1 MRYSRYINI
10 DSNTLLEYIYDDAN
24 LIGEPYNILYN
35 TQTGFKCFVS
45 TDELVPPIK
54 GYKQTN
60 NDSYNQLFPVAQSLY
75 SRLPTIGA
83 NTISGDYPFLQF
95 KNFATS
101 IPIRYDKI
109 RIHIP
114 VNYTFGEMKGFH
126 LRAYTFDFNNDKI
139 IELTNYHFNITD
151 VEQNYK
157 LEYST
162 PILYIN
168 ENQWGKY
175 LEVQIPSVTKV
186 SDQRIN
192 DVTRS
197 NSINYNLTDGLGLSK
212 TSPIFIEFR
221 NIESINKVNNTNF
234 YQLSTQKTVVVPQ
247 TPEFEKLG
255 VRIEESTQGDFFL
268 IYGTYNGSLAEFQT
282 FINESFYQGLKY
294 QVRYVVDIIEE
305 TIKTKTYTFS
315 VTEDLNEEIEFRPI
329 LKYTTTT
336 AIIDVTLR
344 LINIVDDTFIE
355 RKASFGLLQGGGQR
369 MGAQPNGKLTTGNN
383 SGGGG
388 DISKYASSLTKI
400 NLRKSKKPEVIN
412 YKSVTQAAVGSDAFG
427 TKALLTLE
435 KIPFVL
441 FSKYH
446 NVIDDSSTHQPNDV
460 VYVGNNQ
467 LQIVIDPFD
476 NLFKFKIYKFV
487 NEEYINWNLL
497 DLTDIK
503 FTIKGDKKDLEFNV
517 YRDSSEN
524 DFENGLIIFK
534 IPEGSYKDIKK
545 LSTKGYNLF
554 YINGV
559 DVFSNRQIVY
569 SGFFKPYDSKKNV
582 ESLESEFQN
591 NLSISPIVYQTTPP
605 EDDQNSVKDALNN
618 DTNSSSSV
626 NTSTTLSTDNVDSGN
641 IFLTFKPRY
650 RAADL
655 SIATGLSA
663 QISPTVNK
671 QGERKAKTWVN
682 PEQNETLDD
691 LLTDSGIIISSS
703 SPSSKGGDAYTTSDI
718 STKFGDF
725 KTFERYVRGYFKG
738 LNMLPTSGVLTVWK
752 NTKIYFDDLKKYVD
766 NKTFVYT
773 DVIAGEFLPTSSID
787 KKYFDQSKIPSFY
800 EQSIAPIPDIDQT
813 AGKNP
818 PNSGKPVV
826 GGIGAVA
833 QGSGVN
839 GPGAVNQGGGVGGV
853 STSEVAQDS
862 DFNPLLYNFD
872 SKVGLSNSLQIPK
885 SNSYESWPYT
895 NNRLSFNNVITK
907 GSGITTELNDRSRV
921 FVLSDRII
929 QSGVE
934 LLLSAYINI
943 KNGSGDKSGTVH
955 ASFMYKTPT
964 GSWTPFGPRFDN
976 TYTDASVNR
985 VVIPKGGNVTKKLNM
1000 EPVIINSTGWKNLEG
1015 TKSSNTTSIFASGTE
1030 IGIVLRSADNNN
1042 LMYAL
1047 VDGTDFQ
1054 ITTQKVPLS
1063 VFSGRGGMKR
1073 GVVSLNIEENL
1084 FKGIIRDNDGNPIP
1098 NVQVTLSSLESYFS
1112 NRTIQT
1118 NSSGIFDFGDATKVP
1133 GKVKLRMLKT
1143 GYVTKELDIDA
1154 SNASDLLT
1162 EEGSADIV
1170 QNIIGITMTKN
1181 S

>member
-60 NDSYNQLFPVAQSLY
+60 NDAYNQLFPIGQSVY
-75 SRLPTIGA
+75 SRLPSIGS
-83 NTISGDYPFLQF
+83 NKISDDYPSLQL

-101 IPIRYDKI
+101 IPIRYDRI

-114 VNYTFGEMKGFH
+114 VNYTFGEMKGFY
-126 LRAYTFDFNNDKI
+126 LRVYTFDFNNDKI

-162 PILYIN
+162 PMLYVN

-221 NIESINKVNNTNF
+221 NIESINKVNSTNF

-255 VRIEESTQGDFFL
+255 IRIEESKQGDFFL

-282 FINESFYQGLKY
+282 FINESYYQGLRY

-315 VTEDLNEEIEFRPI
+315 VTEDINEEIEFRPI

-344 LINIVDDTFIE
+344 LINIIDDTFIE

-427 TKALLTLE
+427 TKAILTLE

-446 NVIDDSSTHQPNDV
+446 NVIDDISSHQVNNV

-467 LQIVIDPFD
+467 LKINIDPFD

-487 NEEYINWNLL
+487 NDEYINWNLL
-497 DLTDIK
+497 DLTDVK
-503 FTIKGDKKDLEFNV
+503 LTIKGDKKDLDFNV

-524 DFENGLIIFK
+524 DFENGVIIFK
-534 IPEGSYKDIKK
+534 IPEGSYKDVKSI
-545 LSTKGYNLF
+545 SSKGYNLF
-554 YINGV
+554 YINGI

-569 SGFFKPYDSKKNV
+569 SGFFKPYDSKSNI

-591 NLSISPIVYQTTPP
+591 NLSVSPVVFQPNPSTD
-605 EDDQNSVKDALNN
+605 EQNSVNDALNN
-618 DTNSSSSV
+618 NTNNSNSV
-626 NTSTTLSTDNVDSGN
+626 NTSTSLSTDNVNSGN

-663 QISPTVNK
+663 QNTQTIPKGNLGSSVINNVILNYTVRPWTNPT
-671 QGERKAKTWVN
+671 QT
-682 PEQNETLDD
+682 ETLDD

-703 SPSSKGGDAYTTSDI
+703 SPKGDNAYTTLDI

-738 LNMLPTSGVLTVWK
+738 LNILPTFGVLLVWK

-766 NKTFVYT
+766 NKTLIYT
-773 DVIAGEFLPTSSID
+773 NVIAGEFLPTSSID
-787 KKYFDQSKIPSFY
+787 KKYFDQSKVPSFY
-800 EQSIAPIPDIDQT
+800 NQAIAFYNPPPNPGISGVVGSQVTSKSPSTIPPTNSGISNNNFSAPNINPTQT
-813 AGKNP
+813 ATATP
-818 PNSGKPVV
+818 EETRLI
-826 GGIGAVA
+826 GIII
-833 QGSGVN
+833 
-839 GPGAVNQGGGVGGV
+839 
-853 STSEVAQDS
+853 DS
-862 DFNPLLYNFD
+862 DT
-872 SKVGLSNSLQIPK
+872 GL
-885 SNSYESWPYT
+885 
-895 NNRLSFNNVITK
+895 
-907 GSGITTELNDRSRV
+907 
-921 FVLSDRII
+921 
-929 QSGVE
+929 
-934 LLLSAYINI
+934 
-943 KNGSGDKSGTVH
+943 
-955 ASFMYKTPT
+955 
-964 GSWTPFGPRFDN
+964 
-976 TYTDASVNR
+976 
-985 VVIPKGGNVTKKLNM
+985 
-1000 EPVIINSTGWKNLEG
+1000 PVP
-1015 TKSSNTTSIFASGTE
+1015 SI
-1030 IGIVLRSADNNN
+1030 
-1042 LMYAL
+1042 
-1047 VDGTDFQ
+1047 
-1054 ITTQKVPLS
+1054 
-1063 VFSGRGGMKR
+1063 
-1073 GVVSLNIEENL
+1073 
-1084 FKGIIRDNDGNPIP
+1084 
-1098 NVQVTLSSLESYFS
+1098 QVTIKSLANIFQEKIIL
-1112 NRTIQT
+1112 N
-1118 NSSGIFDFGDATKVP
+1118 NSVGKFDFGLIDDYP
-1133 GKVKLRMLKT
+1133 GDCKFIAIPVGTSQGSSNGMDST
-1143 GYVTKELDIDA
+1143 GYQTVRID
-1154 SNASDLLT
+1154 LT
-1162 EEGSADIV
+1162 STEILEGV
-1170 QNIIGITMTKN
+1170 KN
-1181 S
+1181 GGVEIKISPFYG

>member
-10 DSNTLLEYIYDDAN
+10 DSNTLLEYIYDDSN

-35 TQTGFKCFVS
+35 IQTGFKCFVS

-60 NDSYNQLFPVAQSLY
+60 NDAYNQLYPIGQSVY
-75 SRLPTIGA
+75 SRLPSIGS
-83 NTISGDYPFLQF
+83 NRISGDYPSLQL

-109 RIHIP
+109 RIHLP
-114 VNYTFGEMKGFH
+114 VNYTFGDMKGFY
-126 LRAYTFDFNNDKI
+126 LRVYTFDFNNNKI

-162 PILYIN
+162 PMLYVN

-192 DVTRS
+192 DVTKS

-255 VRIEESTQGDFFL
+255 IRIEESKQGDFFL

-282 FINESFYQGLKY
+282 FINESYYQGLRY

-315 VTEDLNEEIEFRPI
+315 VTEDINEEIEFRPI

-344 LINIVDDTFIE
+344 LINIIDDTFIE

-369 MGAQPNGKLTTGNN
+369 MGAQPNGKITTGNN

-388 DISKYASSLTKI
+388 DISKYSSSLTKI

-427 TKALLTLE
+427 TKAMLILE
-435 KIPFVL
+435 KLPFVL

-446 NVIDDSSTHQPNDV
+446 NVIDDISTHQVNNV

-467 LQIVIDPFD
+467 LKIDIDPFD

-487 NEEYINWNLL
+487 NDEYINWNLL
-497 DLTDIK
+497 DLTDVK
-503 FTIKGDKKDLEFNV
+503 LTIKGDKKDLDFNV
-517 YRDSSEN
+517 YRDSAEN
-524 DFENGLIIFK
+524 DFENGVIIFK
-534 IPEGSYKDIKK
+534 IPEGSYRDVKRI
-545 LSTKGYNLF
+545 SSKGYNLF
-554 YINGV
+554 YINGI

-569 SGFFKPYDSKKNV
+569 SGFFRPYDSKSNI

-591 NLSISPIVYQTTPP
+591 NLSVSPIVFQPNASTD
-605 EDDQNSVKDALNN
+605 EQNSVNDALNN
-618 DTNSSSSV
+618 NTNNSNSV
-626 NTSTTLSTDNVDSGN
+626 NTSTSLSTDNVDSGN
-641 IFLTFKPRY
+641 IFLTFIPRY

-663 QISPTVNK
+663 QNTQTLSNGFLGSSILNNVILNYTVRTWTNPT
-671 QGERKAKTWVN
+671 QT
-682 PEQNETLDD
+682 ETLDD

-703 SPSSKGGDAYTTSDI
+703 SPKGDNAYTTLDI

-738 LNMLPTSGVLTVWK
+738 LNILPTYGVLTTWK

-766 NKTFVYT
+766 NKTFIYT
-773 DVIAGEFLPTSSID
+773 NVIAGEFLPTSSID
-787 KKYFDQSKIPSFY
+787 KKYFDQSKVPSFY
-800 EQSIAPIPDIDQT
+800 NQAIAPPPPDPAI
-813 AGKNP
+813 
-818 PNSGKPVV
+818 S
-826 GGIGAVA
+826 
-833 QGSGVN
+833 
-839 GPGAVNQGGGVGGV
+839 GGVGSQV
-853 STSEVAQDS
+853 TSKSSSTTLPTNSGISNNNFSAPNINTTQTTTATPEEETRLIGIIVDS
-862 DFNPLLYNFD
+862 DT
-872 SKVGLSNSLQIPK
+872 GL
-885 SNSYESWPYT
+885 
-895 NNRLSFNNVITK
+895 
-907 GSGITTELNDRSRV
+907 
-921 FVLSDRII
+921 
-929 QSGVE
+929 
-934 LLLSAYINI
+934 
-943 KNGSGDKSGTVH
+943 
-955 ASFMYKTPT
+955 
-964 GSWTPFGPRFDN
+964 
-976 TYTDASVNR
+976 
-985 VVIPKGGNVTKKLNM
+985 
-1000 EPVIINSTGWKNLEG
+1000 PVP
-1015 TKSSNTTSIFASGTE
+1015 SI
-1030 IGIVLRSADNNN
+1030 
-1042 LMYAL
+1042 
-1047 VDGTDFQ
+1047 
-1054 ITTQKVPLS
+1054 
-1063 VFSGRGGMKR
+1063 
-1073 GVVSLNIEENL
+1073 
-1084 FKGIIRDNDGNPIP
+1084 
-1098 NVQVTLSSLESYFS
+1098 QVTIKSLANIFQEKIIL
-1112 NRTIQT
+1112 N
-1118 NSSGIFDFGDATKVP
+1118 NSDGKFDFGLIDDYP
-1133 GKVKLRMLKT
+1133 GDSKFIAIPVGTSQGSSNGMDST
-1143 GYVTKELDIDA
+1143 GYQSGRID
-1154 SNASDLLT
+1154 LT
-1162 EEGSADIV
+1162 STEILEGV
-1170 QNIIGITMTKN
+1170 KN
-1181 S
+1181 GGVEIKISPFYG

>member
-10 DSNTLLEYIYDDAN
+10 DSNTLLEYIYDDSN

-60 NDSYNQLFPVAQSLY
+60 NDAYNQLYPIGQSVY
-75 SRLPTIGA
+75 SRLPSIGS
-83 NTISGDYPFLQF
+83 NRISGDYPSLQF

-114 VNYTFGEMKGFH
+114 VNYTFGDMKGFY
-126 LRAYTFDFNNDKI
+126 LRVYTFDFDNNKI

-157 LEYST
+157 LEYSS
-162 PILYIN
+162 PMLYVN
-168 ENQWGKY
+168 SNQWGKY

-255 VRIEESTQGDFFL
+255 IRIEESKQGDFFL

-282 FINESFYQGLKY
+282 FINESFYQGLRY
-294 QVRYVVDIIEE
+294 RVRYIVDIIEE

-315 VTEDLNEEIEFRPI
+315 VTEDINEEIEFRPI

-344 LINIVDDTFIE
+344 LINIIDDTFIE

-427 TKALLTLE
+427 TKAILTLE
-435 KIPFVL
+435 KLPFVL

-446 NVIDDSSTHQPNDV
+446 NVIDDISTHQVDNV

-467 LQIVIDPFD
+467 LKINIDPFD

-487 NEEYINWNLL
+487 NDEYINWNLL
-497 DLTDIK
+497 DLTDVK
-503 FTIKGDKKDLEFNV
+503 LTIKGDKKDLDFNV
-517 YRDSSEN
+517 YRDSAEN
-524 DFENGLIIFK
+524 DFENGVIIFK
-534 IPEGSYKDIKK
+534 ISEGSYRDVKRI
-545 LSTKGYNLF
+545 SSKGYNLF

-569 SGFFKPYDSKKNV
+569 SGFFNPYDSKSNI

-591 NLSISPIVYQTTPP
+591 NLSVSPIVYQPNP
-605 EDDQNSVKDALNN
+605 SSDEQNSVNDALNN
-618 DTNSSSSV
+618 NTNNSSSV
-626 NTSTTLSTDNVDSGN
+626 NTSTSLSTDNVDSGN
-641 IFLTFKPRY
+641 IFLTFTPRY

-663 QISPTVNK
+663 QRSPTVNK
-671 QGERKAKTWVN
+671 LGEIKARTWSD
-682 PEQNETLDD
+682 PYQSDTLDD
-691 LLTDSGIIISSS
+691 LLFDAGII
-703 SPSSKGGDAYTTSDI
+703 GDGAYTTLYI
-718 STKFGDF
+718 KEYGGFRE
-725 KTFERYVRGYFKG
+725 FERYVRGYFKG
-738 LNMLPTSGVLTVWK
+738 LNISPTAEVLTTWR
-752 NTKIYFDDLKKYVD
+752 NTKIYFDDLKSFIDGKKFK
-766 NKTFVYT
+766 NS
-773 DVIAGEFLPTSSID
+773 DVLAGEFLPTSSID
-787 KKYFDQSKIPSFY
+787 KKYFDQSKVPSFY
-800 EQSIAPIPDIDQT
+800 QQSIATIPDINQVT
-813 AGKNP
+813 SKSPSSGVAGVGAASSFGNKDEEVQ
-818 PNSGKPVV
+818 NSGVINTDFKATLKPSSNKLGISVAGYGYSGINMATVV
-826 GGIGAVA
+826 DRG
-833 QGSGVN
+833 
-839 GPGAVNQGGGVGGV
+839 
-853 STSEVAQDS
+853 T
-862 DFNPLLYNFD
+862 
-872 SKVGLSNSLQIPK
+872 
-885 SNSYESWPYT
+885 
-895 NNRLSFNNVITK
+895 R
-907 GSGITTELNDRSRV
+907 ITTELSNLNKFTVSEALFNSDVDLILSAVLIIEASTAGEFYGSFYYVNLSGSVTRIGTEVIQSVASGGIGRIELYELIDNVSNIPFEIGQSFGIQMKQSGSAQILDSSRFTITTKPKSLFQIGGESNSEITGIIKSV
-921 FVLSDRII
+921 STTGSGFTRYTAISGAQITVSSMDMLWSNKVVLTIADGTFVL
-929 QSGVE
+929 
-934 LLLSAYINI
+934 
-943 KNGSGDKSGTVH
+943 GS
-955 ASFMYKTPT
+955 
-964 GSWTPFGPRFDN
+964 
-976 TYTDASVNR
+976 
-985 VVIPKGGNVTKKLNM
+985 
-1000 EPVIINSTGWKNLEG
+1000 
-1015 TKSSNTTSIFASGTE
+1015 
-1030 IGIVLRSADNNN
+1030 
-1042 LMYAL
+1042 
-1047 VDGTDFQ
+1047 
-1054 ITTQKVPLS
+1054 
-1063 VFSGRGGMKR
+1063 
-1073 GVVSLNIEENL
+1073 
-1084 FKGIIRDNDGNPIP
+1084 
-1098 NVQVTLSSLESYFS
+1098 LSSIYGP
-1112 NRTIQT
+1112 I
-1118 NSSGIFDFGDATKVP
+1118 
-1133 GKVKLRMLKT
+1133 KLRILAT
-1143 GYVTKELDIDA
+1143 GYVTQELEIDT
-1154 SNASDLLT
+1154 N
-1162 EEGSADIV
+1162 EESL
-1170 QNIIGITMTKN
+1170 QIIKDGVIEIIMTKN
-1181 S
+1181 A

>member
-10 DSNTLLEYIYDDAN
+10 DSNTLLEYIYDDSN

-60 NDSYNQLFPVAQSLY
+60 NDAYNQLYPIGQSVY
-75 SRLPTIGA
+75 SRLPSIGS
-83 NTISGDYPFLQF
+83 NRISGDYPSLQL

-109 RIHIP
+109 RIHLP
-114 VNYTFGEMKGFH
+114 VNYTFGDMKGFY
-126 LRAYTFDFNNDKI
+126 LRVYTFDFNNNRI

-162 PILYIN
+162 PMLYVN

-234 YQLSTQKTVVVPQ
+234 YQLSAQKTVVVPQ

-255 VRIEESTQGDFFL
+255 IRIEESKQGDFFL

-282 FINESFYQGLKY
+282 FINESYYQGLRY

-315 VTEDLNEEIEFRPI
+315 VTEDINEEIEFRPI

-344 LINIVDDTFIE
+344 LINIIDDTFIE

-427 TKALLTLE
+427 TKSILTLE
-435 KIPFVL
+435 KLPFVL

-446 NVIDDSSTHQPNDV
+446 NVIDDISTHQVNNV

-467 LQIVIDPFD
+467 LKIDIDPFD

-487 NEEYINWNLL
+487 NDEYINWNLL
-497 DLTDIK
+497 DLTDVK
-503 FTIKGDKKDLEFNV
+503 LTIKGDKKDLDFNV

-524 DFENGLIIFK
+524 DFENGVIIFK
-534 IPEGSYKDIKK
+534 ISEGSYKDVKK
-545 LSTKGYNLF
+545 ISSKGYNLF
-554 YINGV
+554 YINGI

-569 SGFFKPYDSKKNV
+569 SGFFKPYDSKSNI

-591 NLSISPIVYQTTPP
+591 NLSVSPIVFQTNPSSD
-605 EDDQNSVKDALNN
+605 EQNSVNDALNN
-618 DTNSSSSV
+618 NTDNPSSV
-626 NTSTTLSTDNVDSGN
+626 NTSTSSSADNVNSVN
-641 IFLTFKPRY
+641 QFLVFKPRF

-663 QISPTVNK
+663 QRSPKINK
-671 QGERKAKTWVN
+671 LGETKAGTWSDPSN
-682 PEQNETLDD
+682 TETLVDN
-691 LLTDSGIIISSS
+691 LTDSGIIVKSQAGNGS
-703 SPSSKGGDAYTTSDI
+703 YTFADI
-718 STKFGDF
+718 EKFGGF
-725 KTFERYVRGYFKG
+725 KLFESYVRGYFKG
-738 LNMLPTSGVLTVWK
+738 LNILPTYAVLTTWK
-752 NTKIYFDDLKKYVD
+752 NTKIYFNDLKSYIDSKKFT
-766 NKTFVYT
+766 NRE
-773 DVIAGEFLPTSSID
+773 VIAGEFLPTASID
-787 KKYFDQSKIPSFY
+787 RKYFDQSNIPKFY
-800 EQSIAPIPDIDQT
+800 ERPIAPLPNINQV
-813 AGKNP
+813 AGKNT
-818 PNSGKPVV
+818 NSG
-826 GGIGAVA
+826 VA
-833 QGSGVN
+833 
-839 GPGAVNQGGGVGGV
+839 GPGAASGFGGKGEGVQNSGASTNSFNSSKTLTIKVLYSKGMKGVEPLINAEVRVRIRPNDISTLTAEQILSFRRGGTYKRTGSSGLVEYTIDDFADSEIIIDVLHEKFLSYGETIDVNNIDFTKTKEITLKAKPVETTTTTSSGPITYILISVIPFAPNAIANLFGV
-853 STSEVAQDS
+853 SWDT
-862 DFNPLLYNFD
+862 FD
-872 SKVGLSNSLQIPK
+872 S
-885 SNSYESWPYT
+885 
-895 NNRLSFNNVITK
+895 
-907 GSGITTELNDRSRV
+907 LNDISKLGRYVPRPV
-921 FVLSDRII
+921 GYTFKLPGNIVLSESQKLIARRI
-929 QSGVE
+929 
-934 LLLSAYINI
+934 
-943 KNGSGDKSGTVH
+943 
-955 ASFMYKTPT
+955 
-964 GSWTPFGPRFDN
+964 
-976 TYTDASVNR
+976 
-985 VVIPKGGNVTKKLNM
+985 
-1000 EPVIINSTGWKNLEG
+1000 
-1015 TKSSNTTSIFASGTE
+1015 
-1030 IGIVLRSADNNN
+1030 
-1042 LMYAL
+1042 
-1047 VDGTDFQ
+1047 
-1054 ITTQKVPLS
+1054 
-1063 VFSGRGGMKR
+1063 
-1073 GVVSLNIEENL
+1073 
-1084 FKGIIRDNDGNPIP
+1084 
-1098 NVQVTLSSLESYFS
+1098 
-1112 NRTIQT
+1112 
-1118 NSSGIFDFGDATKVP
+1118 
-1133 GKVKLRMLKT
+1133 
-1143 GYVTKELDIDA
+1143 
-1154 SNASDLLT
+1154 
-1162 EEGSADIV
+1162 
-1170 QNIIGITMTKN
+1170 
-1181 S
+1181 

>member
-10 DSNTLLEYIYDDAN
+10 DSNTLLEYIYDDSN

-35 TQTGFKCFVS
+35 AQTGFKCFVS

-60 NDSYNQLFPVAQSLY
+60 NDAYNQLYPIGQSVY
-75 SRLPTIGA
+75 SRLPSIGS
-83 NTISGDYPFLQF
+83 NKISGDYPSLQL

-114 VNYTFGEMKGFH
+114 INYTFGEMKGFY
-126 LRAYTFDFNNDKI
+126 LRVYAFDFNNDKI

-157 LEYST
+157 LEYSS
-162 PILYIN
+162 PILYVN

-192 DVTRS
+192 DVTRN

-234 YQLSTQKTVVVPQ
+234 YQLSAQKTVVVPQ

-255 VRIEESTQGDFFL
+255 IRIEESKQGDFFL

-282 FINESFYQGLKY
+282 FVNESFYQGLRY
-294 QVRYVVDIIEE
+294 RVRYIVDIIEE

-315 VTEDLNEEIEFRPI
+315 VTEDINEEIEFRPI

-344 LINIVDDTFIE
+344 LINIIDDTFIE

-400 NLRKSKKPEVIN
+400 NLRKSKTPEVIN

-427 TKALLTLE
+427 TKAILTLE

-446 NVIDDSSTHQPNDV
+446 NVIDDISSHQVSNV

-467 LQIVIDPFD
+467 LKINIDPFD

-487 NEEYINWNLL
+487 NDEYINWNLL
-497 DLTDIK
+497 DLTDVK
-503 FTIKGDKKDLEFNV
+503 LTIKGDKKDLDFNV
-517 YRDSSEN
+517 YRDSAEN
-524 DFENGLIIFK
+524 DFENGVIVFK
-534 IPEGSYKDIKK
+534 IPEGSYRDVKR
-545 LSTKGYNLF
+545 LSSKGYNLF
-554 YINGV
+554 YINGI

-569 SGFFKPYDSKKNV
+569 SGFFNPYDSKSNI

-591 NLSISPIVYQTTPP
+591 NLSVSPIVFQTNPSSD
-605 EDDQNSVKDALNN
+605 EQNSVNDALNN
-618 DTNSSSSV
+618 NTNNSSSV
-626 NTSTTLSTDNVDSGN
+626 NTSTSTSTDNVNSEN

-663 QISPTVNK
+663 QSIPILPRTFPGYNVLNKLSQRTAKPWKNPT
-671 QGERKAKTWVN
+671 QT
-682 PEQNETLDD
+682 ETLDD

-703 SPSSKGGDAYTTSDI
+703 SPKGDNAYTTLDI
-718 STKFGDF
+718 SAKFGNF
-725 KTFERYVRGYFKG
+725 KTFESYVRGYFKG
-738 LNMLPTSGVLTVWK
+738 LNILPTSGVLTVWK

-766 NKTFVYT
+766 NKTFLYT
-773 DVIAGEFLPTSSID
+773 NVIAGEFLPTSSID
-787 KKYFDQSKIPSFY
+787 KKYFDQSKVPSFY
-800 EQSIAPIPDIDQT
+800 QQAIAP
-813 AGKNP
+813 P
-818 PNSGKPVV
+818 PNI
-826 GGIGAVA
+826 GI
-833 QGSGVN
+833 S
-839 GPGAVNQGGGVGGV
+839 GGVGSQVTSKSPSGV
-853 STSEVAQDS
+853 VRGSGSSTNAFSVSSTDAFSSGSSTDAFS
-862 DFNPLLYNFD
+862 SGSSTD
-872 SKVGLSNSLQIPK
+872 
-885 SNSYESWPYT
+885 
-895 NNRLSFNNVITK
+895 SFNSNISPDEIYNLNNPIYTDFKATLKTKTSGSSPTTYSGIDMANVVDK
-907 GSGITTELNDRSRV
+907 GIKITTELSTPNKYIISENLYSSNVDL
-921 FVLSDRII
+921 VLSAKVHINN
-929 QSGVE
+929 QSG
-934 LLLSAYINI
+934 
-943 KNGSGDKSGTVH
+943 DTDTVY
-955 ASFMYKTPT
+955 ASFYYASSNSASI
-964 GSWTPFGPRFDN
+964 GQSNQFGPEPFVTVSSGSSGIISLDYVVKKGDPQFTVGKFIYIAIKSDLN
-976 TYTDASVNR
+976 KESFYTTD
-985 VVIPKGGNVTKKLNM
+985 
-1000 EPVIINSTGWKNLEG
+1000 
-1015 TKSSNTTSIFASGTE
+1015 SIF
-1030 IGIVLRSADNNN
+1030 R
-1042 LMYAL
+1042 
-1047 VDGTDFQ
+1047 
-1054 ITTQKVPLS
+1054 ITTQPVYL
-1063 VFSGRGGMKR
+1063 FGRGRRSGNLTGTVKQVR
-1073 GVVSLNIEENL
+1073 YLN
-1084 FKGIIRDNDGNPIP
+1084 
-1098 NVQVTLSSLESYFS
+1098 S
-1112 NRTIQT
+1112 
-1118 NSSGIFDFGDATKVP
+1118 NSSENVFIVGAQITASSIDRLWPDKIVQSGSDGTFDLGERERIPGGI
-1133 GKVKLRMLKT
+1133 KLRILKT
-1143 GYVTKELDIDA
+1143 GFVTQELEIDT
-1154 SNASDLLT
+1154 T
-1162 EEGSADIV
+1162 EEA
-1170 QNIIGITMTKN
+1170 QEIIKDGVIEIILVKN
-1181 S
+1181 A

>member
-10 DSNTLLEYIYDDAN
+10 DSNTLLEYIYDDSN

-45 TDELVPPIK
+45 TDELVPPLK

-60 NDSYNQLFPVAQSLY
+60 NDPYNQLFPVAQSLY

-83 NTISGDYPFLQF
+83 NTISGDYPFLQL

-126 LRAYTFDFNNDKI
+126 LRAYTFDFNNDKL

-151 VEQNYK
+151 VDQNYK

-192 DVTRS
+192 DITRS

-221 NIESINKVNNTNF
+221 NIESINTVNNTNF
-234 YQLSTQKTVVVPQ
+234 YQLSTQKTIVVPQ

-282 FINESFYQGLKY
+282 FVNESYYQGLRY

-315 VTEDLNEEIEFRPI
+315 VTEDINEEIEFRPI

-344 LINIVDDTFIE
+344 LINIIDDTFVE

-412 YKSVTQAAVGSDAFG
+412 YKSVTQATVGSDAFG

-446 NVIDDSSTHQPNDV
+446 NVIDDPSTHQPNDV

-569 SGFFKPYDSKKNV
+569 SGFFKPYDSNGNI
-582 ESLESEFQN
+582 ESLESDFQSK
-591 NLSISPIVYQTTPP
+591 LSISPIVYQTKPS
-605 EDDQNSVKDALNN
+605 EDEQNSVNDALNN
-618 DTNSSSSV
+618 NTNNSSSV
-626 NTSTTLSTDNVDSGN
+626 NTSTSLSTDNVDSGN

-663 QISPTVNK
+663 QSIPTLPSTFPGYNVLMALS
-671 QGERKAKTWVN
+671 ERVAKPWTN
-682 PEQNETLDD
+682 PAQTDTLDD

-703 SPSSKGGDAYTTSDI
+703 SPRGDDAYSTLDI

-725 KTFERYVRGYFKG
+725 KTFESYVRGYFKG
-738 LNMLPTSGVLTVWK
+738 LNILPTSGVLTVWK

-766 NKTFVYT
+766 NKTFIYT
-773 DVIAGEFLPTSSID
+773 DVIAGEFLPTSSLD
-787 KKYFDQSKIPSFY
+787 KSYFDQSKVPAFY
-800 EQSIAPIPDIDQT
+800 NQSIAPPPPD
-813 AGKNP
+813 P
-818 PNSGKPVV
+818 
-826 GGIGAVA
+826 GI
-833 QGSGVN
+833 S
-839 GPGAVNQGGGVGGV
+839 GGVGNQVTSKSSSSGV
-853 STSEVAQDS
+853 VAAPSGGVDAASGFGNKDEEEVQNLATDDEIRGHAARLKTSTRGSV
-862 DFNPLLYNFD
+862 P
-872 SKVGLSNSLQIPK
+872 KV
-885 SNSYESWPYT
+885 Y
-895 NNRLSFNNVITK
+895 
-907 GSGITTELNDRSRV
+907 SGINVATIINKGIKITDELLAPNKYKITENLFARNV
-921 FVLSDRII
+921 NLVLSADLYFNADGGEDTI
-929 QSGVE
+929 
-934 LLLSAYINI
+934 Y
-943 KNGSGDKSGTVH
+943 
-955 ASFMYKTPT
+955 ASFYYA
-964 GSWTPFGPRFDN
+964 SSSSASISQSYQFGP
-976 TYTDASVNR
+976 APS
-985 VVIPKGGNVTKKLNM
+985 IK
-1000 EPVIINSTGWKNLEG
+1000 I
-1015 TKSSNTTSIFASGTE
+1015 SSGASGTIQLNWVAKKGDPPFIVGNYIFVAVKSTLDKE
-1030 IGIVLRSADNNN
+1030 SFYTTDSTFNISTGPLYFFGRSRSNNPLPNLTGIVKQVRYLNSNSAENVFIVGAQITVSSIDR
-1042 LMYAL
+1042 LWSDKIFQTGS
-1047 VDGTDFQ
+1047 DGTFD
-1054 ITTQKVPLS
+1054 L
-1063 VFSGRGGMKR
+1063 GNR
-1073 GVVSLNIEENL
+1073 NL
-1084 FKGIIRDNDGNPIP
+1084 IP
-1098 NVQVTLSSLESYFS
+1098 GA
-1112 NRTIQT
+1112 I
-1118 NSSGIFDFGDATKVP
+1118 
-1133 GKVKLRMLKT
+1133 KLRILKT
-1143 GYVTKELDIDA
+1143 GFVTKELEIDTDEEAQDIIKDGVI
-1154 SNASDLLT
+1154 
-1162 EEGSADIV
+1162 E
-1170 QNIIGITMTKN
+1170 IIMTKN
-1181 S
+1181 

>member
-10 DSNTLLEYIYDDAN
+10 DSNTLLEYIYDDSN

-35 TQTGFKCFVS
+35 AQTGFKCFVS

-60 NDSYNQLFPVAQSLY
+60 NDSYNQLFPVSQSLY
-75 SRLPTIGA
+75 SRLPTIGS
-83 NTISGDYPFLQF
+83 NTISGDYPFLQL

-114 VNYTFGEMKGFH
+114 VNYTFGDMKGFH
-126 LRAYTFDFNNDKI
+126 IRAYTFDFFNDKL

-151 VEQNYK
+151 VDQNYK

-162 PILYIN
+162 PMLYIN

-234 YQLSTQKTVVVPQ
+234 YQLSTQKTVVIPQ

-315 VTEDLNEEIEFRPI
+315 VTEDINEEIEFRPI

-344 LINIVDDTFIE
+344 LINIIDDTFIE

-369 MGAQPNGKLTTGNN
+369 MGSQPNGKLTTGNN

-446 NVIDDSSTHQPNDV
+446 NVIDDGSTHQPNDV

-569 SGFFKPYDSKKNV
+569 SGFFKPYDSKKNL
-582 ESLESEFQN
+582 ETLESEFQN
-591 NLSISPIVYQTTPP
+591 NLSVSPIVYQTTPP
-605 EDDQNSVKDALNN
+605 TDDQDSVKDALNN
-618 DTNSSSSV
+618 NTNNSSSV
-626 NTSTTLSTDNVDSGN
+626 NTSTTSSTDNVDSVN
-641 IFLTFKPRY
+641 QFLVFRPRF

-663 QISPTVNK
+663 QRTSTVNK
-671 QGERKAKTWVN
+671 LGETTARTWSDPSNTDTIV
-682 PEQNETLDD
+682 DY
-691 LLTDSGIIISSS
+691 LTDSGIIVQQSQAGSGS
-703 SPSSKGGDAYTTSDI
+703 YTYADI
-718 STKFGDF
+718 EKLFGADGY
-725 KTFERYVRGYFKG
+725 KLFESYVRGYFKG
-738 LNMLPTSGVLTVWK
+738 LNILPTYAVLTTWK

-766 NKTFVYT
+766 NKTFPYKN
-773 DVIAGEFLPTSSID
+773 VIAGEFLPTASVD
-787 KKYFDQSKIPSFY
+787 KKYFDQRNIPKFY
-800 EQSIAPIPDIDQT
+800 ERPITPMPDINQV
-813 AGKNP
+813 AGKSP
-818 PNSGKPVV
+818 SSGL
-826 GGIGAVA
+826 VA
-833 QGSGVN
+833 AAEGEVT
-839 GPGAVNQGGGVGGV
+839 QGGGVSGV
-853 STSEVAQDS
+853 STNVVDVGTSTGISEVAS
-862 DFNPLLYNFD
+862 DFNPLLYDFD
-872 SKVGLSNSLQIPK
+872 SKVGLSNYRQITK
-885 SNSYESWPYT
+885 DQYNFQ
-895 NNRLSFNNVITK
+895 NFDQIITK
-907 GSGITTELNDRSRV
+907 GTGITSELSSSGKS
-921 FVLSDRII
+921 FVISDNLVKYGKEITLTAAIRI
-929 QSGVE
+929 Q
-934 LLLSAYINI
+934 
-943 KNGSGDKSGTVH
+943 NGSKDWNATVY
-955 ASFMYKTPT
+955 ASFGYKTSS
-964 GSWTPFGPRFDN
+964 GSWNAFGISTLPAGTSNKVF
-976 TYTDASVNR
+976 
-985 VVIPKGGNVTKKLNM
+985 IPKGGDNYNTINM
-1000 EPVIINSTGWKNLEG
+1000 FPIVINSEGWRLQENDVLVE
-1015 TKSSNTTSIFASGTE
+1015 NTSIFTPGTA
-1030 IGIVLRSADNNN
+1030 ITIN
-1042 LMYAL
+1042 LFSYDHNIIYFHT
-1047 VDGTDFQ
+1047 DGTYLK
-1054 ITTQKVPLS
+1054 ITGNKNPRSIFGIRMSAAL
-1063 VFSGRGGMKR
+1063 GG
-1073 GVVSLNIEENL
+1073 LLIEGDL
-1084 FKGIIRDNDGNPIP
+1084 FKGIIRESGTPIP
-1098 NVQVTLSSLESYFS
+1098 GVQVTLSSLESYFS
-1112 NRTIQT
+1112 DRTVQT
-1118 NSSGIFDFGDATKVP
+1118 NSDGIFDFGDATKIP
-1133 GKVKLRMLKT
+1133 GDIKLRMLKT
-1143 GYVTKELDIDA
+1143 GYATKELEITSVTDA
-1154 SNASDLLT
+1154 RALLT
-1162 EEGSADIV
+1162 EEGSSTDAEK
-1170 QNIIGITMTKN
+1170 IIGIAMTKN
-1181 S
+1181 A